1 MTRQAFERT
10 GGLNDISVRGSGDN
24 NMALAWVGRAA
35 ESLNG
40 LVHGAY
46 KESLSWF
53 EFKSKG
59 IRLGYLPGVI
69 KHYFHGSKK
78 NRRYNDRWQILVKH
92 AYNPLKHLYI
102 RPDGLIV
109 PSPACPPQLLEE
121 IYDYFAQR
129 NEDEGLTENL
139 GFVA

>member
-1 MTRQAFERT
+1 
-10 GGLNDISVRGSGDN
+10 
-24 NMALAWVGRAA
+24 MALAWVGRAA

-40 LVHGAY
+40 LVNDSY
-46 KESLSWF
+46 KETLSWF
-53 EFKSKG
+53 EFKSNG

-78 NRRYNDRWQILVKH
+78 NRSYNDRWQILVKH
-92 AYNPLKHLYI
+92 AYNLMAHLHL

-109 PSPACPPQLLEE
+109 PSPDCPPQLLKD

-129 NEDEGLTENL
+129 NEDEGLKEAL
-139 GFVA
+139 ASHGALHI